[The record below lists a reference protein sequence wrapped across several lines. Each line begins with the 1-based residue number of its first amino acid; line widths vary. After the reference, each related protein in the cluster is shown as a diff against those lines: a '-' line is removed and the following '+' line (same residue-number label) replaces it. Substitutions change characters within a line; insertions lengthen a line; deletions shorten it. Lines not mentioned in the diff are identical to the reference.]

1 MFTDILLKI
10 YIQKLLI
17 WKLTF
22 AWRRQHLQLHWQ
34 HLYDVEIHVN
44 HIKVNRK
51 LTFTFTLAFYI
62 LTFMATFEIKFTFT
76 YTLVLTLG
84 LMQPLC
90 QLPPLIAIDFRV
102 LNWENQSSKYS
113 PYCMLYL
120 LHLHIN
126 TQHVPHLF
134 PLPFT
139 RRQTNLQT
147 SVVTFHLNDDTN
159 AHANTSVITANPNR
173 NPNDVMYVLR
183 QIALTVVC
191 TTVAV

>member
-51 LTFTFTLAFYI
+51 LAFTFTLAFYI
-62 LTFMATFEIKFTFT
+62 LTFMATFEIEFTFT

-90 QLPPLIAIDFRV
+90 QLRPLIAIDFRV

-126 TQHVPHLF
+126 TQHV
-134 PLPFT
+134 
-139 RRQTNLQT
+139 QT

-159 AHANTSVITANPNR
+159 AHANTSVITVTVNPNR
-173 NPNDVMYVLR
+173 NPNDVMYVFR
-183 QIALTVVC
+183 QIALTV
-191 TTVAV
+191 AV